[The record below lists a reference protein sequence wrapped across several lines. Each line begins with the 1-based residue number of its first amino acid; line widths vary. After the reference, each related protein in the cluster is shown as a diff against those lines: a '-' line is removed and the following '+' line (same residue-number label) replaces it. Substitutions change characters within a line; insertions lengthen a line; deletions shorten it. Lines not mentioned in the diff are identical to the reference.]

1 MGKPTGF
8 LEFERKVGVN
18 DSAKE
23 RITHYKEF
31 HKLLSEEEQ
40 VKQGAR
46 CMDCGVPFCQSGIII
61 NGMAS
66 GCPLNN
72 LIPEFNDLIY
82 RQNWDLALR
91 RLLKTNPFPEFT
103 GRVCPAP
110 CESACTVSINSPAV
124 SIKENE
130 RYIID
135 KAFSDKKI
143 TANPPKY
150 RNNKKVAVIGSG
162 PAGLASSYLLNK
174 LGYYVDVYER
184 EDRVGGLLM
193 YGIPNMKLD
202 KDILIRRINLMEEE
216 GIQFFTKADICKD
229 DKLREKVLEDYEAV
243 ILATGATK
251 PRDLNVPG
259 RSLKGIEFA
268 VNYLKENTRQLLEK
282 SNKNNNFISCKDKN
296 VLIIG
301 GGDTGT
307 DCVATSIRQG
317 CKSVIQLEI
326 TNPLPKERLSNNPW
340 PEWSRT
346 LKVDYGQEEA
356 MEILGNEPR
365 RYCTSVKEFIGD
377 EFDNVKY
384 AITIKV
390 EWIKEKNGR
399 FSFKEIPNSEEKIKV
414 DVVLIAMGFLGTEEY
429 ISNSFNIDLDDRGNI
444 KAKYG
449 KFITN
454 KEKIFVCGDARRG
467 QSLVVWAVR
476 EGLEAALSID
486 KYLQLKD

>member
-8 LEFERKVGVN
+8 LEFERKVGIN
-18 DSAKE
+18 DSINE

-31 HKLLSEEEQ
+31 HNLLPESEQ
-40 VKQGAR
+40 IKQGAR
-46 CMDCGVPFCQSGIII
+46 CMDCGIPFCQSGLLI

-82 RQNWDLALR
+82 KENWDLALQ

-110 CESACTVSINSPAV
+110 CESACTVSINSPAI

-135 KAFSDKKI
+135 KAFKDGKI
-143 TANPPKY
+143 NADPPKY
-150 RNNKKVAVIGSG
+150 KNNKKVAVIGSG
-162 PAGLASSYLLNK
+162 PSGLSSSYLLNK

-184 EDRVGGLLM
+184 EDRAGGLLM

-202 KDILIRRINLMEEE
+202 KEVVNRRVTILKDE
-216 GIQFFTKADICKD
+216 GINFITNTDICKD
-229 DKLREKVLEDYEAV
+229 NELKEKILKDYDAIV
-243 ILATGATK
+243 LATGATK

-259 RSLKGIEFA
+259 RKLKGIEFA
-268 VNYLKENTRQLLEK
+268 VDYLKENTRSLL
-282 SNKNNNFISCKDKN
+282 NKKNSDNFISCKNKN

-307 DCVATSIRQG
+307 DCVATAIRQG

-326 TNPLPKERLSNNPW
+326 TNPLPKERLIDNPW
-340 PEWSRT
+340 PEWSKT
-346 LKVDYGQEEA
+346 LKVDYGQKECIE
-356 MEILGNEPR
+356 LFGYDPR
-365 RYCTSVKEFIGD
+365 RYCTSIKEFIGD
-377 EFDNVKY
+377 EKDSVKS

-390 EWIKEKNGR
+390 EWIEDRDGR
-399 FSFKEIPNSEEKIKV
+399 TTFKEIPNSEELIDV
-414 DVVLIAMGFLGTEEY
+414 DIVLLAMGFLGTEEY
-429 ISNSFNIDLDDRGNI
+429 ISNSFNLDLDNRGNI
-444 KAKYG
+444 KADYKEF
-449 KFITN
+449 KTN
-454 KEKIFVCGDARRG
+454 KDKVFTCGDARRG
-467 QSLVVWAVR
+467 QSLVVWAIK
-476 EGLEAALSID
+476 EGLEAAIAVNR
-486 KYLQLKD
+486 YLDLQE

>member
-8 LEFERKVGVN
+8 LEFERKVGIN
-18 DSAKE
+18 DSINE

-31 HKLLSEEEQ
+31 HNLLSESEQ
-40 VKQGAR
+40 IKQGAR
-46 CMDCGVPFCQSGIII
+46 CMDCGIPFCQSGLLI

-82 RQNWDLALR
+82 KENWDLALQ

-135 KAFSDKKI
+135 KAFEDGKI
-143 TANPPKY
+143 KARAPKY
-150 RNNKKVAVIGSG
+150 RKNKRVAVIGSG
-162 PAGLASSYLLNK
+162 PSGLATSYLLNR
-174 LGYYVDVYER
+174 LGYFVDVYER
-184 EDRVGGLLM
+184 EDRIGGLLM

-202 KDILIRRINLMEEE
+202 KEVVNRRVDILKNE
-216 GIQFFTKADICKD
+216 GINFLTNTDIFKD
-229 DKLREKVLEDYEAV
+229 IKLKEKVLKDYEAIV
-243 ILATGATK
+243 LATGATN

-259 RSLKGIEFA
+259 RNLKGIEFA
-268 VNYLKENTRQLLEK
+268 VNYLKENTRSLL
-282 SNKNNNFISCKDKN
+282 NKNSNDKFISCKNKN

-307 DCVATSIRQG
+307 DCVATAIRQG

-326 TNPLPKERLSNNPW
+326 TTPLPKERQSNNPW
-340 PEWSRT
+340 PEWSKT
-346 LKVDYGQEEA
+346 LKVDYGQEES
-356 MEILGNEPR
+356 INLFGKDPR

-377 EFDNVKY
+377 EKGIVKS

-390 EWIKEKNGR
+390 EWIKNENGR
-399 FSFKEIPNSEEKIKV
+399 TTSKEIPNSEELIDV
-414 DVVLIAMGFLGTEEY
+414 DVVLLAMGFLGTEEY
-429 ISNSFNIDLDDRGNI
+429 IISNFNLELDNSGNI
-444 KAKYG
+444 KTDYG
-449 KFITN
+449 NFITN
-454 KEKIFVCGDARRG
+454 KDKIFACGDARRG
-467 QSLVVWAVR
+467 QSLVVWAIR
-476 EGLEAALSID
+476 EGLEAAIAVD
-486 KYLQLKD
+486 RYLDLKE

>member
-8 LEFERKVGVN
+8 LEFERKVGIN
-18 DSAKE
+18 DSVKE
-23 RITHYKEF
+23 RTTHYKEF
-31 HKLLSEEEQ
+31 HNLLSESEQ
-40 VKQGAR
+40 IKQGAR
-46 CMDCGVPFCQSGIII
+46 CMDCGIPFCQSGLLI

-82 RQNWDLALR
+82 KENWDLALQ

-135 KAFSDKKI
+135 KAFKEGKI
-143 TANPPKY
+143 KAIEPKY

-162 PAGLASSYLLNK
+162 PSGLACSYLLNK

-202 KDILIRRINLMEEE
+202 KEVVNRRVAILKDE
-216 GIQFFTKADICKD
+216 GINFFTNTDICKD
-229 DKLREKVLEDYEAV
+229 SQLIEKVLKDYDAV
-243 ILATGATK
+243 VLATGATK

-259 RSLKGIEFA
+259 RNFKGIEFA
-268 VNYLKENTRQLLEK
+268 VNYLKENTRSLL
-282 SNKNNNFISCKDKN
+282 NKKNTDNFISCKNKN

-307 DCVATSIRQG
+307 DCVATAIRQG

-326 TNPLPKERLSNNPW
+326 TNPLPKDRQSNNPW
-340 PEWSRT
+340 PEWSKT
-346 LKVDYGQEEA
+346 LKVDYGQEESI
-356 MEILGNEPR
+356 ELFGKDPR

-377 EFDNVKY
+377 EEGNVKS

-390 EWIKEKNGR
+390 EWIKDETGKTT
-399 FSFKEIPNSEEKIKV
+399 FKEIPNSEELIDV
-414 DVVLIAMGFLGTEEY
+414 DIVLLAMGFVGTEEY
-429 ISNSFNIDLDDRGNI
+429 IIRGFNLKSDNRGNI
-444 KAKYG
+444 KADYG
-449 KFITN
+449 SFITN
-454 KEKIFVCGDARRG
+454 KEKVFTCGDARRG
-467 QSLVVWAVR
+467 QSLVVWAIR
-476 EGLEAALSID
+476 EGIEAAIAVNG
-486 KYLQLKD
+486 YLDLKE

>member
-8 LEFERKVGVN
+8 LEFERKVGIN
-18 DSAKE
+18 TPTKE

-31 HKLLSEEEQ
+31 HNLLSEDEQ

-46 CMDCGVPFCQSGIII
+46 CMDCGVPFCQSGILI

-82 RQNWDLALR
+82 RENWDLALK

-124 SIKENE
+124 SIKGNE
-130 RYIID
+130 RYIIE
-135 KAFSDKKI
+135 KAFNDKKI
-143 TANPPKY
+143 VATPPKY

-174 LGYYVDVYER
+174 LGYSVEVYER
-184 EDRVGGLLM
+184 EDRIGGLLM

-202 KDILIRRINLMEEE
+202 KDVVNRRVNLMEEE
-216 GIQFFTKADICKD
+216 GIKFFTKSDICKD
-229 DKLREKVLEDYEAV
+229 NELKEKVLEDYEAIV
-243 ILATGATK
+243 LATGATK
-251 PRDLNVPG
+251 PRDLNVRG
-259 RSLKGIEFA
+259 RNLKGIEFA
-268 VNYLKENTRQLLEK
+268 VNYLKENTRQLLDNGNK
-282 SNKNNNFISCKDKN
+282 SSNFISCKDKN

-340 PEWSRT
+340 PQWSRT

-356 MEILGNEPR
+356 IEVLGYEPR

-377 EFDNVKY
+377 EEGNVKS
-384 AITIKV
+384 AITVKV
-390 EWIKEKNGR
+390 EWIKDENSR
-399 FSFKEIPNSEEKIKV
+399 VSFREIPNSEEILEV
-414 DVVLIAMGFLGTEEY
+414 DVVLLAMGFLGTEEY
-429 ISNSFNIDLDDRGNI
+429 ISNSFGVDLDNRGNI
-444 KAKYG
+444 KAEYKN
-449 KFITN
+449 FITN

-467 QSLVVWAVR
+467 QSLVVWAIR
-476 EGLEAALSID
+476 EGLEAALSVD